1 MMALNEK
8 FSAFMA
14 KAGDVAQAAAKKAN
28 VVAAIAKAK
37 ASILAEEDKIK
48 KAQLELGKLYYADFV
63 DGAAPEAEQYLPW
76 CEKITAAKQ
85 QIEVLKAQIEDLKK
99 EEKPEEEPVTE
110 ADFADE
116 EALPEIEIEIVDAEP
131 IEPEEG
137 ETNE

>member
-37 ASILAEEDKIK
+37 ASILAEEDKVK
-48 KAQLELGKLYYADFV
+48 KAQLELGKLYYADFTSGETP
-63 DGAAPEAEQYLPW
+63 DAERYLPW
-76 CEKITAAKQ
+76 CDKITAAKQ
-85 QIEVLKAQIEDLKK
+85 QIDVLKAQIEELKTPVQD
-99 EEKPEEEPVTE
+99 EDAVTE
-110 ADFADE
+110 EDFADE

-131 IEPEEG
+131 IEPEDA

>member
-1 MMALNEK
+1 MALNEK

-14 KAGDVAQAAAKKAN
+14 KASDVAQAAAKKAN
-28 VVAAIAKAK
+28 EVAAIAKAK

-48 KAQLELGKLYYADFV
+48 KAQLELGKLYYADFSAGETP
-63 DGAAPEAEQYLPW
+63 DAAQYLPW
-76 CEKITAAKQ
+76 CDKITASKA
-85 QIEVLKAQIEDLKK
+85 QIEVLKAQIEELKAPAQ
-99 EEKPEEEPVTE
+99 EEDVVTE

-131 IEPEEG
+131 VEPEET

>member
-1 MMALNEK
+1 MALNEK
-8 FSAFMA
+8 FSAFMS

-28 VVAAIAKAK
+28 EVAAIAKAK

-63 DGAAPEAEQYLPW
+63 AGSEQAAEQYLPW
-76 CEKITAAKQ
+76 CEKITASKQ
-85 QIEVLKAQIEDLKK
+85 QIEVLKQQIEDLKAPV
-99 EEKPEEEPVTE
+99 EDEDVVTE

-116 EALPEIEIEIVDAEP
+116 EDLPEIEVEIVVADSEEP
-131 IEPEEG
+131 

>member
-1 MMALNEK
+1 MALNEK

-28 VVAAIAKAK
+28 EVAAIAKAK

-48 KAQLELGKLYYADFV
+48 KAQLELGKLYYADFTAGE
-63 DGAAPEAEQYLPW
+63 DPNAEQYLPW
-76 CEKITAAKQ
+76 CEKITASKQ
-85 QIEVLKAQIEDLKK
+85 QIEVLKAQIEDLKAPVQD
-99 EEKPEEEPVTE
+99 EDVVTE
-110 ADFADE
+110 EDFADE

-131 IEPEEG
+131 VEPENP